1 MANSRGRRNHALGLG
16 ETDRLFLFGFVRNL
30 ETDAIDWRSAAV
42 KALKWFASNSCFA
55 IFVVAVLV
63 GSTVEPLAR
72 EAGRSQAMRAAS
84 ADSVTLEGP
93 YAKGIYR
100 LLTYLEP
107 TKEKHHDVR

>member
-1 MANSRGRRNHALGLG
+1 MANSRGRRNNALGLG
-16 ETDRLFLFGFVRNL
+16 KTDRLFLFGFVRNL
-30 ETDAIDWRSAAV
+30 ETDAIDWRGAAV
-42 KALKWFASNSCFA
+42 KALKWFSSNSCFA

-72 EAGRSQAMRAAS
+72 EAGRSQAMRAVA
-84 ADSVTLEGP
+84 AESVTLEGP

-107 TKEKHHDVR
+107 EKGHADDVR